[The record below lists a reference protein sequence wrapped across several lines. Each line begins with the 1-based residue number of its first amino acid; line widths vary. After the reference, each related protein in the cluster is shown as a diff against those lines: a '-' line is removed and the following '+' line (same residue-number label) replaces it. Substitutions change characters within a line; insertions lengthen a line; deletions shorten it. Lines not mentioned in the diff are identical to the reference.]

1 MTSLL
6 LAILIITGSVIG
18 LAILAV
24 LSDMITLKTSAA
36 IKGLYSALLICLLLL
51 VSVLAIKL
59 LSESDKTWRPSFK
72 SSDSCDKKNPP
83 FWCDMQAGE

>member
-6 LAILIITGSVIG
+6 LAILIITGSIIG
-18 LAILAV
+18 LTILAV
-24 LSDMITLKTSAA
+24 LSDVITLKTSAA
-36 IKGLYSALLICLLLL
+36 IKGLYSALFICLLLL

-59 LSESDKTWRPSFK
+59 LSENDKTWLPSFK

-83 FWCDMQAGE
+83 FWCDM